1 MRDADLFYRFGIAL
15 AIGFLVGL
23 QREFSY
29 RKAQAPASAG
39 VRTFSLLS
47 LSGCAAAFVA
57 ETARSPALLAV
68 FFGVVGALVVASY
81 LATTRS
87 GDVGSTTEVAALIT
101 VLNGALCYW
110 ECCSSQPRSESRP
123 PWCSRRS
130 SRFRNW

>member
-1 MRDADLFYRFGIAL
+1 MSDASLFYRFGLAL

-29 RKAQAPASAG
+29 RKAQAPSSAG

-57 ETARSPALLAV
+57 EITKSPAIFPV
-68 FFGVVGALVVASY
+68 FFGVAGALVIASY
-81 LATTRS
+81 LATARN
-87 GDVGSTTEVAALIT
+87 GDIGSTTEVAALIT

-110 ECCSSQPRSESRP
+110 GMLELAAAMP
-123 PWCSRRS
+123 PSVAKARTR
-130 SRFRNW
+130 